1 LTMRRDPYEVL
12 GVGRGAS
19 RQEIQAAYRRLA
31 RRYHP
36 DVNADPAA
44 AERFKRINEAYAALS
59 DAASRARPERP
70 ATGPDGGV
78 APAGARR
85 VRVHTGGTWVRVGG
99 TGRRR
104 GEDHTV
110 DVEITVEEAYVG
122 GRRRITISTSD
133 GPAVRQVAFPPGAAD
148 DTRIRL
154 AGLGGAG
161 RGDGP
166 DGDLYLLVR
175 LADHRRYLVAG
186 RDVTVDLPVTPW
198 EAALGATVRVDL
210 PGRSV
215 RVVVPPG
222 TSTGRRLRLDGH
234 GLPNPDGPAG
244 DLHAVVRIVVPDRLS
259 AEERRLFQRLAREST
274 FDPRSTDPGQPSTPP
289 TGSVP

>member
-1 LTMRRDPYEVL
+1 MRRDPYEVL
-12 GVGRGAS
+12 GVDRGAS

-36 DVNADPAA
+36 DVNADPGA
-44 AERFKRINEAYAALS
+44 AERFRQINEAYAVLS
-59 DAASRARPERP
+59 GAA
-70 ATGPDGGV
+70 
-78 APAGARR
+78 AGARHDGRTTATDGSGSAVGGRR
-85 VRVHTGGTWVRVGG
+85 VRVHTGGTWVRAGG

-104 GEDHTV
+104 GEDHTI
-110 DVEITVEEAYVG
+110 DIEITVEEAYGG
-122 GRRRITISTSD
+122 GRRQITVSTSD
-133 GPAVRQVAFPPGAAD
+133 GPAERQVTFPPGATD

-161 RGDGP
+161 HGGGP
-166 DGDLYLLVR
+166 DGDLYLMVR
-175 LADHRRYLVAG
+175 LADHRRYRVAG

-198 EAALGATVRVDL
+198 EAALGATVRLDL

-215 RVVVPPG
+215 DLVLPPG

-244 DLHAVVRIVVPDRLS
+244 DLHAVVTIVVPDQLS
-259 AEERRLFQRLAREST
+259 AEERRLFQRLARRST
-274 FDPRSTDPGQPSTPP
+274 FDPRSADPGQPSTPP
-289 TGSVP
+289 TGSAP